1 MNAPLIDRITLAAVC
16 VLLSTLVVQ
25 PSAASEA
32 GLKTSRNSLRAG
44 GTDIGVTVFE
54 PAAGARKPP
63 IIVLHGAGGMVFDG
77 PEMRRVSRH
86 LAAEGHPVYM
96 LHYFN
101 STGTVVAIDSAMQ
114 RNFGTWR
121 RTVIEAIAEIQKLRG
136 DTSPVGIY
144 GYSLGGFL
152 ALFAAS
158 DNPRVGAVVEHAGG
172 VWNEKIDRIRKMPPV
187 LMVHGEQDARVPFQ
201 KYAKPLVP
209 ELRRRSPKVE
219 TRFFPTEAHVFTP
232 AAMQSVRGDA
242 ARFFDR
248 WLRKR

>member
-1 MNAPLIDRITLAAVC
+1 MKAPLIHRIIPAAAGA
-16 VLLSTLVVQ
+16 LLWMLVVQ
-25 PSAASEA
+25 PSAADEPR
-32 GLKTSRNSLRAG
+32 LKTSKSSIRAG
-44 GTDIGVTVFE
+44 ASDIGVTVFE

-63 IIVLHGAGGMVFDG
+63 IVVLHGAGGMLFDG
-77 PEMRRVSRH
+77 PEMRRVSRY

-101 STGTVVAIDSAMQ
+101 STGTVAALDSAMQ
-114 RNFGTWR
+114 KHFGTWR
-121 RTVIEAIAEIQKLRG
+121 RTVIEAIAEIQRLRG
-136 DTSPVGIY
+136 DAAPVGIY

-172 VWNEKIDRIRKMPPV
+172 VWNEKMDRIRKMPPV
-187 LMVHGEQDARVPFQ
+187 LMVHGEQDARVPFE

-209 ELRRRSPKVE
+209 VLRRRSPKVE
-219 TRFFPTEAHVFTP
+219 TRFFPNEAHAFTP

-242 ARFFDR
+242 ARFFER
-248 WLRKR
+248 WLQKR